1 MMLIVGVMGDVN
13 PGPPRP
19 RKSPLQVVRRTMSYT
34 ASKAMKLRKPLVA
47 ATPAAALVPPDAE
60 GETGVGATGKG
71 AGTGTGAIGGG
82 GTGTGTGA
90 IGGSG
95 TGTGAKAKA
104 VSEVAAVNAITATR
118 AEATRF
124 FIISEDLTRKADCIA

>member
-47 ATPAAALVPPDAE
+47 ATPAAALVPADAE
-60 GETGVGATGKG
+60 GETGVGATGNG
-71 AGTGTGAIGGG
+71 AGTGTGGIGN
-82 GTGTGTGA
+82 
-90 IGGSG
+90 GSG

-124 FIISEDLTRKADCIA
+124 FILRTSLAKPIASSDN